1 MFLLLGDKI
10 IYLKDYDIHG
20 TYLSV
25 QMKRKQ
31 MQIVKI
37 INWTAIVF
45 FLPHLSITN
54 IVANIPVIKEHSCV
68 YSYTNNYNN
77 AIFLKYW
84 RILPGIFSFVRSEV
98 LKVVIL
104 TLQLFWDVI
113 NWLVNSSWHFK
124 WSKRHSASTAQP
136 WRRRHYNPATCQ

>member
-1 MFLLLGDKI
+1 MFIMLGDKI

-25 QMKRKQ
+25 QMERKQ

-37 INWTAIVF
+37 MNWTAIVF
-45 FLPHLSITN
+45 FLPHLSITI

-77 AIFLKYW
+77 AIF
-84 RILPGIFSFVRSEV
+84 
-98 LKVVIL
+98 
-104 TLQLFWDVI
+104 
-113 NWLVNSSWHFK
+113 
-124 WSKRHSASTAQP
+124 
-136 WRRRHYNPATCQ
+136 

>member
-37 INWTAIVF
+37 IN
-45 FLPHLSITN
+45 
-54 IVANIPVIKEHSCV
+54 
-68 YSYTNNYNN
+68 
-77 AIFLKYW
+77 
-84 RILPGIFSFVRSEV
+84 
-98 LKVVIL
+98 
-104 TLQLFWDVI
+104 
-113 NWLVNSSWHFK
+113 
-124 WSKRHSASTAQP
+124 
-136 WRRRHYNPATCQ
+136 